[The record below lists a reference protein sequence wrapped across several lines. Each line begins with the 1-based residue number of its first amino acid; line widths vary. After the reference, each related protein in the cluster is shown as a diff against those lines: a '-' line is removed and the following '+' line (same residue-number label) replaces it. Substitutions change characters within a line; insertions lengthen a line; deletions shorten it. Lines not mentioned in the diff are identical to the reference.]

1 MSAEKRYLGI
11 EIGGTKLLAVLGNG
25 NGEIARQWRGT
36 VRRAL
41 GGEGIR
47 EQLRV
52 GIKSLLMAER
62 IDGVAAGFGGPVDRR
77 SGRICRSH
85 QIDGW
90 DDFELGGWLTDLT
103 GAPSRVDNDA
113 NVAALAEATMGAG
126 RDSDPVFYVTLGSGV
141 GGGFVRGGKIYHGV
155 PPGEAEFG
163 HLLLDRNG
171 ITVESRCS
179 GWAVDRRIR
188 KAIEADPAGI
198 LAKVAGDTDGC
209 EAAHLAEALRQ
220 QDATAPHI
228 LDETTDD
235 LALALSHVV
244 HLMHPQTIVLG
255 GGLAL
260 VGEPLRAGVARALSG
275 YIMRAFLPGPT
286 VRLAALGENAVPCGA
301 LLLAGKD

>member
-1 MSAEKRYLGI
+1 MPDDHRFLGI
-11 EIGGTKLLAVLGNG
+11 EIGGTKLQVIIGTG
-25 NGEIARQWRGT
+25 DGEIIRSWRGT
-36 VRRAL
+36 VRREL
-41 GGEGIR
+41 GGKGIR
-47 EQLRV
+47 EQLSAA
-52 GIKSLLMAER
+52 IKTLLAGEK
-62 IDGVAAGFGGPVDRR
+62 IKAVAAGFGGPVDRR
-77 SGRICRSH
+77 SGKICRSH

-90 DDFELGGWLTDLT
+90 DDFDLRAWLTDLT

-126 RDSDPVFYVTLGSGV
+126 HDSDPVFYLTLGSGV
-141 GGGFVRGGKIYHGV
+141 GGGLVRGGKIYHGV

-163 HLLLDRNG
+163 HLLLDRSGVN
-171 ITVESRCS
+171 VESRCS
-179 GWAVDRRIR
+179 GWAVDGRIR

-198 LAKVAGDTDGC
+198 FAKVAGETRGC
-209 EAAHLAEALRQ
+209 EAAHLAEALLR
-220 QDATAPHI
+220 QDAAARQI

-235 LALALSHVV
+235 LAFALSHVV

-255 GGLAL
+255 GGLSL

-275 YIMRAFLPGPT
+275 YIMQAFLPGPS